1 MEISEGLLKASN
13 VLGRGCISMDNITTQ
28 NERRETLDNILGD
41 MAMDCCNID
50 L

>member
-1 MEISEGLLKASN
+1 MEIGKGLSKASN
-13 VLGRGCISMDNITTQ
+13 ILGRDCISTDNITTQ
-28 NERRETLDNILGD
+28 NERRETLDNIPRD